1 MKYSE
6 NDDLPITHRA
16 SYAFDRRE
24 FLKTGALASLGV
36 GLLSAASKV
45 RAAINPTPPRV
56 QRYVPLGSTG
66 LKISDISFGSSR
78 LHTGQE
84 DLVRHAFDLGINYF
98 DSASDY
104 TDGEAETT
112 IGNALH
118 GKRDKVV
125 LTSKMFAYPTTTQQ
139 EMMLTLEGS
148 LKRLQT
154 EYVDIFFNHA
164 VNDVARLKNPEWYE
178 FVEKAKSQGK
188 LKFTGMSG
196 HAGNLGECLD
206 YAIET
211 GHYNVILAAHN
222 FGQDPNF
229 IKRFFRD
236 FDFIAVQPE
245 LPRILA
251 KAKSKGIG
259 TVVMK
264 TLMGARLNDMRPY
277 EQGGATFSQAA
288 FRWVLSNSN
297 VDALIVTMT
306 SLDLIDEYLGAS
318 GWRTAA
324 AGDIPLLQRYMALNS
339 TSHCR
344 NGCNACEESCP
355 QGVPISE
362 VLRTRMYARDYDD
375 FELARREYALLRVD
389 ATACLSCAATPC
401 KGACPIGLETGAIMA
416 PLHRMLAQV

>member
-1 MKYSE
+1 MKSRQDERPE
-6 NDDLPITHRA
+6 NHRA

-36 GLLSAASKV
+36 SLLSVASEV

-112 IGNALH
+112 IGNALQ
-118 GKRDKVV
+118 GKRDKLV

-154 EYVDIFFNHA
+154 DHVDIFFNHA

-178 FVEKAKSQGK
+178 FVDKAKHQGK

-206 YAIET
+206 YAIDS
-211 GHYNVILAAHN
+211 GHYDVILAAHN
-222 FGQDPNF
+222 FGQDPSF

-236 FDFIAVQPE
+236 FDFIAIQPE

-251 KAKSKGIG
+251 KAKSKGMG

-277 EQGGATFSQAA
+277 EKDGATFSQAA
-288 FRWVLSNSN
+288 FRWVLSNPN
-297 VDALIVTMT
+297 VDALIVSMT
-306 SLDLIDEYLGAS
+306 SRDLIDEYLGAS

-324 AGDIPLLQRYMALNS
+324 AGDIPLLRRYMAFNS
-339 TSHCR
+339 ASHCR
-344 NGCNACEESCP
+344 QGCDICEDSCP
-355 QGVPISE
+355 SGVPISQ
-362 VLRTRMYARDYDD
+362 VLRTRMYARDYGD
-375 FELARREYALLRVD
+375 FELAQREYKLLPVN
-389 ATACLSCAATPC
+389 ATACLSCRAKPC
-401 KGACPIGLETGAIMA
+401 KGACPIGLETGEIMA
-416 PLHRMLAQV
+416 PLHRMLTEV

>member
-1 MKYSE
+1 VNRQQDERPE
-6 NDDLPITHRA
+6 NHDA
-16 SYAFDRRE
+16 SCAFDRRE

-36 GLLSAASKV
+36 GLLSVASEVGAAV
-45 RAAINPTPPRV
+45 NPAPARV

-78 LHTGQE
+78 LRIGQE
-84 DLVRHAFDLGINYF
+84 DLVRHAFDLGINYY

-118 GKRDKVV
+118 DRRDKVV

-154 EYVDIFFNHA
+154 DHVDIFFNHA
-164 VNDVARLKNPEWYE
+164 VNDVERLKNPDWYA
-178 FVEKAKSQGK
+178 FVDKAKSQGK

-206 YAIET
+206 YAIDS
-211 GHYNVILAAHN
+211 GHYEVILAAHN
-222 FGQDPNF
+222 FGQDPSF
-229 IKRFFRD
+229 FKRFFRD
-236 FDFIAVQPE
+236 YDFIAVQPE

-264 TLMGARLNDMRPY
+264 TLMGARLNDMRPF
-277 EQGGATFSQAA
+277 EKGGATFSQAA
-288 FRWVLSNSN
+288 FRWVLSDSN
-297 VDALIVTMT
+297 VDALIVSMT
-306 SLDLIDEYLGAS
+306 STGLIDEYLGAS

-324 AGDIPLLQRYMALNS
+324 AGDIPLLRRYMALNS

-344 NGCNACEESCP
+344 QGCNACEDSCP
-355 QGVPISE
+355 SDVPISQ
-362 VLRTRMYARDYDD
+362 VLRTRMYARDYGD
-375 FELARREYALLRVD
+375 FELARREYALLPVD
-389 ATACLSCAATPC
+389 ARACLSCSATPC
-401 KGACPIGLETGAIMA
+401 KGACPIGLETGEIMA
-416 PLHRMLAQV
+416 PLHRILAQV

>member
-1 MKYSE
+1 MKLHKDE
-6 NDDLPITHRA
+6 RRDGHRA
-16 SYAFDRRE
+16 SYSFDRRE

-36 GLLSAASKV
+36 GLLSVASEV
-45 RAAINPTPPRV
+45 RAAINPAPPRV

-78 LHTGQE
+78 LRIGQE

-112 IGNALH
+112 IGNALR

-125 LTSKMFAYPTTTQQ
+125 LTSKMFAYPTTGQQ
-139 EMMLTLEGS
+139 VMMETLEGS
-148 LKRLQT
+148 LRRLQT
-154 EYVDIFFNHA
+154 DHVDIFFNHA

-178 FVEKAKSQGK
+178 FVNKAKSQGK

-196 HAGNLGECLD
+196 HAGNLGQCLD
-206 YAIET
+206 YAIDS
-211 GHYNVILAAHN
+211 GHYDVILAAHN
-222 FGQDPNF
+222 FGQDPSF
-229 IKRFFRD
+229 FKKFFRA
-236 FDFIAVQPE
+236 FDFIAIQPE

-251 KAKSKGIG
+251 KAKAKGMG

-277 EQGGATFSQAA
+277 EKGGATFAQAA

-297 VDALIVTMT
+297 VDALIVSMT
-306 SLDLIDEYLGAS
+306 SRDLIDEYLGAS

-324 AGDIPLLQRYMALNS
+324 AGDIPLLRRYMALNS
-339 TSHCR
+339 SSHCR
-344 NGCNACEESCP
+344 QGCNACEDSCP
-355 QGVPISE
+355 NGVPISE
-362 VLRTRMYARDYDD
+362 VLRARMYARDYGD
-375 FELARREYALLRVD
+375 FELARREYSLLPID
-389 ATACLSCAATPC
+389 ASACLTCAATPC
-401 KGACPIGLETGAIMA
+401 KGACPIGLETGEVMA
-416 PLHRMLAQV
+416 PLHRILTAV

>member
-1 MKYSE
+1 MKLNKDE
-6 NDDLPITHRA
+6 RPDNHA

-36 GLLSAASKV
+36 GLLSVASEV
-45 RAAINPTPPRV
+45 GAAINPTPPRV

-78 LHTGQE
+78 LHVGQE

-112 IGNALH
+112 VGNALH
-118 GKRDKVV
+118 HERDKVV

-139 EMMLTLEGS
+139 EMMTTLEGS

-154 EYVDIFFNHA
+154 DHVDIFFNHA
-164 VNDVARLKNPEWYE
+164 VNDVARLKNPEWYA
-178 FVEKAKSQGK
+178 FVDKAKHQGK

-196 HAGNLGECLD
+196 HAGNLAECLD
-206 YAIET
+206 YAIDS
-211 GHYNVILAAHN
+211 GHYDVILAAHN
-222 FGQDPNF
+222 FGQDPSF
-229 IKRFFRD
+229 IKKFFRD
-236 FDFIAVQPE
+236 FDFIAIQPE

-251 KAKSKGIG
+251 KAKAKGMG

-277 EQGGATFSQAA
+277 EKGGATFSQAA

-297 VDALIVTMT
+297 VDALIVSMT
-306 SLDLIDEYLGAS
+306 SRDLIDEYLGAS

-324 AGDIPLLQRYMALNS
+324 AGDIPLLRRYMALNS
-339 TSHCR
+339 ASHCR
-344 NGCNACEESCP
+344 QGCNACEESCP
-355 QGVPISE
+355 NGVPISE
-362 VLRTRMYARDYDD
+362 VLRTRMYARDYGD
-375 FELARREYALLRVD
+375 FALARREYALLPVD
-389 ATACLSCAATPC
+389 ATACLSCAAKPC
-401 KGACPIGLETGAIMA
+401 IGACPIGLETGEVMA
-416 PLHRMLAQV
+416 PLHRMLTEV